1 MMRACLTA
9 LALCVCVGVAQAETG
24 IASVYGYGRVTASG
38 ARFDPR
44 ALTAAHCTLPFG
56 TLVKVC
62 RIGGNCIVVRIN
74 DRGPFV
80 RGCIIDL
87 TPAAAHA
94 HHRSRPCRQWHI
106 VASAASLPGSFRDLV
121 SRKDPRNIALIPF
134 RSGHGAPSIA
144 HQMPVLLG
152 FFAQIIGD
160 PGRIRTCD
168 LQLRRLLLYP
178 LSYGAIRRQFYI
190 EVQPPTRSKS
200 RGHAS
205 PAPGRGGQGHAPVAV
220 PSPNVR
226 PRRVGFRP
234 RPRHDC

>member
-94 HHRSRPCRQWHI
+94 HQPQSSVPPMAHRGFSCI
-106 VASAASLPGSFRDLV
+106 SPGIF
-121 SRKDPRNIALIPF
+121 PRLSVPE
-134 RSGHGAPSIA
+134 RSP
-144 HQMPVLLG
+144 
-152 FFAQIIGD
+152 
-160 PGRIRTCD
+160 
-168 LQLRRLLLYP
+168 
-178 LSYGAIRRQFYI
+178 
-190 EVQPPTRSKS
+190 
-200 RGHAS
+200 
-205 PAPGRGGQGHAPVAV
+205 
-220 PSPNVR
+220 
-226 PRRVGFRP
+226 
-234 RPRHDC
+234 